1 MFARK
6 LMFCNVYNNTRK
18 TDHICA
24 KALPSVHAYVSSKVR
39 GRNRGVLMSKG
50 AFIYIHI
57 YICID
62 PSLLN
67 YAISTQIWPV
77 YFQEFS
83 WTDIANIYDASS
95 FLGRLSGQSLQVRAE
110 IVYIYFLY

>member
-1 MFARK
+1 M
-6 LMFCNVYNNTRK
+6 LM
-18 TDHICA
+18 
-24 KALPSVHAYVSSKVR
+24 
-39 GRNRGVLMSKG
+39 G
-50 AFIYIHI
+50 AFTFIHM

-67 YAISTQIWPV
+67 YAISTQIWLV

-110 IVYIYFLY
+110 IVYIYDLYEVEAVQVRADIASIYDASRFSGVH